1 MKIKK
6 YMLEWWCEKTLAS
19 KNLFDNIIINQQK
32 SDFYFILY
40 NCINID
46 LDIIRMEKTSGT
58 TPKEYVIRSV
68 KYEDV

>member
-1 MKIKK
+1 
-6 YMLEWWCEKTLAS
+6 MLEWWCEKTLAS

-58 TPKEYVIRSV
+58 TSKEYVIRSV
-68 KYEDV
+68 KYKDV

>member
-1 MKIKK
+1 
-6 YMLEWWCEKTLAS
+6 MLEWWCEKTLAS

-40 NCINID
+40 NCIKID

-68 KYEDV
+68 KYKDV